1 MKISKWFEPY
11 KNGKPALE
19 YKKTQRP
26 AVYFIKENNKIV
38 YVGMSATNLY
48 KTLYRHFQTW
58 NDKRAQ
64 YRSANYTR
72 KTYDKTAK
80 VRVIFCTAL
89 QADRLETYLIQKLKP
104 RDNEHK
110 YKDVPPPPPINIE
123 KIEYIKDENIFI
135 PDDAF

>member
-11 KNGKPALE
+11 KNGKPTLE

-26 AVYFIKENNKIV
+26 AVYFIRENKKIV
-38 YVGMSATNLY
+38 YVGYSTTNLY
-48 KTLYRHFQTW
+48 KTMYRHFQKW
-58 NDKRAQ
+58 NDKQ
-64 YRSANYTR
+64 QER
-72 KTYDKTAK
+72 KVYDKKTE

-104 RDNEHK
+104 RDNAHK
-110 YKDVPPPPPINIE
+110 YTDQPPAPAVNIE
-123 KIEYIKDENIFI
+123 KIEYIKDENIFV